1 MTDLRLVCRVP
12 PGAYTG
18 GTEICKVGTV
28 EKGFMA

>member
-1 MTDLRLVCRVP
+1 MSDCRVP
-12 PGAYTG
+12 RGAYTE

>member
-1 MTDLRLVCRVP
+1 MMDLRLVCRVP
-12 PGAYTG
+12 QGAYTE